1 MVSLPTL
8 DVKAMTMSKMCMR
21 EPAAQLGLESPEG
34 TFFTVRRNYVK
45 CKDLVREEKQNIT
58 GYFIGRIKVRVPNL
72 REGNWRKKNIDH
84 GEFFFQVFFYLLTLL
99 LVVHIF
105 SGFFFIFFNFLTQV
119 RQISTYTI

>member
-1 MVSLPTL
+1 
-8 DVKAMTMSKMCMR
+8 MTMSKMCMR

-58 GYFIGRIKVRVPNL
+58 GYFIGRIKIRVPNL
-72 REGNWRKKNIDH
+72 REGNWRKKTSTWGI
-84 GEFFFQVFFYLLTLL
+84 FFQVFFYLLTLL
-99 LVVHIF
+99 LGVHIF
-105 SGFFFIFFNFLTQV
+105 SGFFFINFLTQV